1 MHAFQPRLPPLA
13 EDTDGVLRVGG
24 TRVTLDSVLIAFDRG
39 ATPEEIAHRYPALEI
54 ASIYEVIG
62 YVLRNRPIFDEYL
75 ARRQED
81 AEKTKAEIERRFPP
95 DGIRQRLIARGASG
109 ASR

>member
-1 MHAFQPRLPPLA
+1 MHAFQPRLPALA
-13 EDTDGVLRVGG
+13 EDSGGVLRVGS

-39 ATPEEIAHRYPALEI
+39 ATPEEIAHRYPALDI
-54 ASIYEVIG
+54 ASIYEVTG
-62 YVLRNRPIFDEYL
+62 YVLRNRPAFDEYL
-75 ARRQED
+75 ARRYEE

-95 DGIRQRLIARGASG
+95 DGIRQRLIARRAGS